1 MEWNRGKLVGCYLQ
15 FNSHNYPLPSSS
27 PIIAGRMKN
36 QVPLVWITFVLMT
49 AGLSGILFGGTLLV
63 LPSVI
68 IIGVGSAFA
77 FGLAMMFFSL
87 RTHNS
92 FEAAD
97 LSAMAQSFGY
107 LLAAS
112 GPSLFGLLFDLT
124 NGWTFPLLLLIAATC
139 CILFVGLGA
148 AKDEYVS
155 EIVKQTSTRINRVEV
170 FMFLNIERF

>member
-1 MEWNRGKLVGCYLQ
+1 
-15 FNSHNYPLPSSS
+15 
-27 PIIAGRMKN
+27 
-36 QVPLVWITFVLMT
+36 LMT
-49 AGLSGILFGGTLLV
+49 AGLSGILFGGIFLV

-68 IIGVGSAFA
+68 VIGIAAAFA

-87 RTHNS
+87 RTQNS

-112 GPSLFGLLFDLT
+112 GPPLFGLLFDLT

-139 CILFVGLGA
+139 VILFVGLGA

-155 EIVKQTSTRINRVEV
+155 EK
-170 FMFLNIERF
+170 

>member
-1 MEWNRGKLVGCYLQ
+1 M
-15 FNSHNYPLPSSS
+15 
-27 PIIAGRMKN
+27 A
-36 QVPLVWITFVLMT
+36 
-49 AGLSGILFGGTLLV
+49 A
-63 LPSVI
+63 
-68 IIGVGSAFA
+68 AFA

-87 RTHNS
+87 RTRNS

-112 GPSLFGLLFDLT
+112 GPPLFGLLFDLT
-124 NGWTFPLLLLIAATC
+124 NGWTFPLLLLIAATF

-155 EIVKQTSTRINRVEV
+155 EK
-170 FMFLNIERF
+170 